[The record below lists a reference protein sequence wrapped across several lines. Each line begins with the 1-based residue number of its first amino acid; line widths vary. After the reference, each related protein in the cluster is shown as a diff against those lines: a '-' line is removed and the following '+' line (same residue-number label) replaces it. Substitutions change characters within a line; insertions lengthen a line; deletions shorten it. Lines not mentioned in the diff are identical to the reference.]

1 MIQSVS
7 SLILT
12 FSVITVT
19 SGGVLLSV
27 MGAQVSDP
35 NGCAISPDNIG
46 CEMNRP
52 FDVQESDADSDE
64 NINFETMFSLEQE

>member
-1 MIQSVS
+1 
-7 SLILT
+7 
-12 FSVITVT
+12 
-19 SGGVLLSV
+19 